1 MHLHQTSQSRSR
13 RTAEGHDREMGARR
27 GKSSE
32 GHLEELTRSD
42 LAPPKHEFVSNEAES
57 APQASADSLI
67 VRLSARDGWPS
78 PVEGA
83 ALEMLYRCKP
93 VLGSNPNP
101 SARLTPGPPRLASAG
116 VTSMRLRCDRWP
128 EGPPGPRRSPCLPC
142 R

>member
-1 MHLHQTSQSRSR
+1 M
-13 RTAEGHDREMGARR
+13 EARR

-101 SARLTPGPPRLASAG
+101 SAKQIAAASLTRTRTLGFAPGYVQDARPGGCRLPWDP
-116 VTSMRLRCDRWP
+116 
-128 EGPPGPRRSPCLPC
+128 
-142 R
+142 